1 MRSLARVAFAATA
14 LAGLG
19 IAGISAAVHV
29 IAAERIVDI
38 DTVPST
44 PVALVLGAQVLPD
57 LVPSAAL
64 QGRLDVAAQLYA
76 RGLVE
81 RLLVSGDGR
90 SRFYDETATM
100 VAYLERRG
108 VPSDHI
114 DVDPLGLDT
123 FTSCRRARD
132 EFGVQ
137 SLTVVTQGYH
147 LPRALTACA
156 ALDLDAWG
164 VGDLSLRHSPGRWL
178 RGWSRELVAN
188 LKLVRDIL
196 GQQQSEADHRLE

>member
-1 MRSLARVAFAATA
+1 MRSLARFALGATA

-19 IAGISAAVHV
+19 VAGVSAAAHM

-38 DTVPST
+38 DTVPAT
-44 PVALVLGAQVLPD
+44 PVALILGAQVLPD

-76 RGLVE
+76 RGLVD
-81 RLLVSGDGR
+81 RLLISGDGR

-100 VAYLERRG
+100 AAYLERRG
-108 VPSDHI
+108 IPSDHI

-132 EFGVQ
+132 EFGARQ
-137 SLTVVTQGYH
+137 LTVVTQTYH
-147 LPRALTACA
+147 LPRTLTACA

-164 VGDLSLRHSPGRWL
+164 VGDTSLREAPGRWL
-178 RGWSRELVAN
+178 RGWSRELAAN
-188 LKLVRDIL
+188 LKLVCDIARERQFDA
-196 GQQQSEADHRLE
+196 G

>member
-1 MRSLARVAFAATA
+1 MRPLARVVFGATA

-19 IAGISAAVHV
+19 VAGVSAAVQV

-38 DTVPST
+38 DTVPTT

-57 LVPSAAL
+57 LVPSIAL

-100 VAYLERRG
+100 VTYLERLG
-108 VPSDHI
+108 VPSDRI
-114 DVDPLGLDT
+114 EVDPLGLDT

-132 EFGVQ
+132 EFGVRR
-137 SLTVVTQGYH
+137 LTVVTQTYH
-147 LPRALTACA
+147 LPRTLTACA

-164 VGDLSLRHSPGRWL
+164 VGDGSLRHSPGRWL
-178 RGWSRELVAN
+178 RGWSRELFAN

-196 GQQQSEADHRLE
+196 RQQ

>member
-1 MRSLARVAFAATA
+1 MRPLARAAVGATA

-19 IAGISAAVHV
+19 VVGVSAAVHL
-29 IAAERIVDI
+29 IAAERIVDL
-38 DTVPST
+38 DTVPTT

-57 LVPSAAL
+57 LVPSVAL

-76 RGLVE
+76 RGLVD

-100 VAYLERRG
+100 VAYLERLG
-108 VPSDHI
+108 VPTDHI

-132 EFGVQ
+132 EFGAQ
-137 SLTVVTQGYH
+137 RLTVVTQGYH
-147 LPRALTACA
+147 LPRTLTACA

-164 VGDLSLRHSPGRWL
+164 VGDTSLRHSPGRWL
-178 RGWSRELVAN
+178 RGWSRELMAN

-196 GQQQSEADHRLE
+196 RQQQVDAG